1 MMLFVYCTYLCALM
15 TTYGLGPVRFSN
27 VQRYKS
33 HKIRLPP
40 NFHVG
45 SWTKSTQTKRR
56 MNEMDENN
64 DNDTPSS
71 NNDNTG
77 DRGVRKR
84 KYPYSRPYY
93 ENMLRRLNSRN
104 TTVRDGELLNGVPKT
119 NEENQTM
126 YRPKKGGFHIIIR
139 GLNMENTGENGDENN
154 EEEENPDT
162 PYYDNDEDEHYR
174 RMSERRRSYGSS
186 SSGSNKN
193 MKSENFEVVTQSAVN
208 FTDVGGYDS
217 VKQELFQIIDL
228 LKNHTKYAQYNVR
241 VPRGLILEGPPGNG
255 KTLIAKA
262 LAGEAGT
269 GFIAVSGSEFQDK
282 YIGVGAS
289 RVRELFTL
297 AKNNVPCI
305 VFIDEIDALGRK
317 RTSDGEQSSSER
329 DSTLNELL
337 VALDGFKN
345 ITGVFLI
352 GATNRADLLDS
363 ALTRPGRIDKKIFI
377 GLPDTKTRRA
387 ILDIHLQGKP
397 CDSTVV
403 IDDLVDQTTGLSAA
417 QIENVLNE
425 AMLHALRDNRYVFTG
440 ADVENITNKIM
451 VGWQPTEHQFTSD
464 IIDHI
469 AIHEMGHAIV
479 GMLSHHHSNVTKV
492 IINLSSPTSPAYT
505 VFEAANS
512 NIYTREALFEHLMIL
527 LAGRIAEEVVYGVS
541 VTTGAI
547 NDFEEALKLA
557 NKMVVYY
564 GMGKD
569 VIYPNTS
576 EKYKEMIDDEV
587 ATLISDAYEYA
598 ELIVSQ
604 SKDFILE
611 GADLLKRDKIV
622 RIDSLN
628 ELLQTKYREL
638 VVLQL

>member
-15 TTYGLGPVRFSN
+15 SAYGLGPLRFSN
-27 VQRYKS
+27 VQRYKNY
-33 HKIRLPP
+33 KIRQPP
-40 NFHVG
+40 NFHG
-45 SWTKSTQTKRR
+45 SRR
-56 MNEMDENN
+56 KMIEMDQNN
-64 DNDTPSS
+64 DNDREHVTP
-71 NNDNTG
+71 G
-77 DRGVRKR
+77 EGWKR

-93 ENMLRRLNSRN
+93 ENAIRRLNSRN
-104 TTVRDGELLNGVPKT
+104 NTLRDGEMLDGIPKL

-126 YRPKKGGFHIIIR
+126 YRQKQGGFQIIIR
-139 GLNMENTGENGDENN
+139 GINLENAGD
-154 EEEENPDT
+154 ENPDT
-162 PYYDNDEDEHYR
+162 PYYDDDKDETDNEYEHQR
-174 RMSERRRSYGSS
+174 RMSERRREYSS
-186 SSGSNKN
+186 SKNK
-193 MKSENFEVVTQSAVN
+193 KSDNFEVVTQSSVN
-208 FTDVGGYDS
+208 FTDIGGYDS
-217 VKQELFQIIDL
+217 VKQELFQIVDL
-228 LKNHTKYAQYNVR
+228 LKNHTKYAEYNVR
-241 VPRGLILEGPPGNG
+241 VPKGLIFEGPPGNG
-255 KTLIAKA
+255 KTLIARA
-262 LAGEAGT
+262 LAGEAET

-282 YIGVGAS
+282 YVGVGAS

-317 RTSDGEQSSSER
+317 RSGDGEQSSSER

-363 ALTRPGRIDKKIFI
+363 ALTRPGRIDKRIFI
-377 GLPDTKTRRA
+377 GLPDPKTRRA
-387 ILDIHLQGKP
+387 ILDIHLRGKP
-397 CDSTVV
+397 CDSSVV
-403 IDDLVDQTTGLSAA
+403 IDDLVDQTNGLSAA
-417 QIENVLNE
+417 QIENILNE
-425 AMLHALRDNRYVFTG
+425 AMLHALRENRHVFTG
-440 ADVENITNKIM
+440 VDVESIINKIM

-505 VFEAANS
+505 VFEASNS

-564 GMGKD
+564 GMGKQI
-569 VIYPNTS
+569 IYPS
-576 EKYKEMIDDEV
+576 MSDKYKQMIDEEV
-587 ATLISDAYEYA
+587 VTLLNDAYGYA
-598 ELIVSQ
+598 EFIVRN

-611 GADLLKRDKIV
+611 GADWLKRDKLI
-622 RIDSLN
+622 RADSLN
-628 ELLQTKYREL
+628 ELLKTKYPGIASLRF
-638 VVLQL
+638 